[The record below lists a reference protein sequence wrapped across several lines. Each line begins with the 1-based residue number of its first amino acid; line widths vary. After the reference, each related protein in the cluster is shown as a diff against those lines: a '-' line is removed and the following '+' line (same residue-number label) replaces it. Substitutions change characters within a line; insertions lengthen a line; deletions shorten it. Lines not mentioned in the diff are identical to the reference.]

1 MNDSD
6 IPLCVELTTFK
17 SGVESLKDELAP
29 LEASPPPSDVGQ
41 APLEVGQAPFYD
53 DRLEEWLTS
62 LDATPVEQKP
72 LNVGQK
78 PLDVGQKPLEVGQ
91 KPLDVGLT
99 SLEVGLTSLDAS
111 IPLDIDQLP
120 LATNISQINIE
131 LPLATNL
138 SKLNVGFNSN
148 ICLKTS
154 RSHKDDLSHKE
165 LAYPDGIYQYILK
178 MCCFHPINIFAGF
191 YYGNPLGGTMGVLL
205 LMTSVNY
212 WRKPLMNSVRR
223 YIDMAVA
230 FTTVPYHMY
239 LSLFTTNKLLCA
251 VPIVTGALSYPFSI
265 WLQKKNYIKT
275 AAFFHCVLHGLTIA
289 GVTLTY
295 RDYYLYPK

>member
-17 SGVESLKDELAP
+17 SGAESLKDELAP
-29 LEASPPPSDVGQ
+29 LDASQVGQ
-41 APLEVGQAPFYD
+41 APLDVGQKPFD
-53 DRLEEWLTS
+53 DNRLEEWLTS
-62 LDATPVEQKP
+62 LDSTQLEQKP
-72 LNVGQK
+72 LNVGQA
-78 PLDVGQKPLEVGQ
+78 P
-91 KPLDVGLT
+91 
-99 SLEVGLTSLDAS
+99 LDAS
-111 IPLDIDQLP
+111 PPLEASQPLDASPPLDASLPLDIDQLP

-148 ICLKTS
+148 IGLKTS

>member
-29 LEASPPPSDVGQ
+29 FDASQ
-41 APLEVGQAPFYD
+41 VGQAPFD
-53 DRLEEWLTS
+53 DNRLEEWLTS
-62 LDATPVEQKP
+62 LDSTSVEQKP
-72 LNVGQK
+72 LDASPVGLA
-78 PLDVGQKPLEVGQ
+78 PLN
-91 KPLDVGLT
+91 VGLT
-99 SLEVGLTSLDAS
+99 PLDANQVGLAPLNVGLTPLDAS
-111 IPLDIDQLP
+111 LPLDIDQLP

-148 ICLKTS
+148 IVLKTS
-154 RSHKDDLSHKE
+154 QSHKDDLSHKE

-212 WRKPLMNSVRR
+212 WRKPLMNSARR